1 MQPDEHETTITRG
14 QVEPNSEM
22 VSRNVDLN
30 DGEFIE
36 GQKLAKTIKSSQK
49 SLDKAKDVQNS
60 KIIAGPNSDNSN
72 LLNVKDEVEIF
83 YKDDNSVDNDSE
95 EHRENA
101 RQVESDLKNM
111 DMLSNQ
117 LHSGNDNFADVI

>member
-1 MQPDEHETTITRG
+1 MSPDEHETTITWG
-14 QVEPNSEM
+14 KVELNSEM
-22 VSRNVDLN
+22 VSRIVDLN

-72 LLNVKDEVEIF
+72 LLNVKDEVKIF
-83 YKDDNSVDNDSE
+83 YKEDNSVDNDSE

-111 DMLSNQ
+111 DMLSNK